1 MLKRIIDIIVSG
13 LCYYDLDLN
22 VPASKKYIVN
32 YDKMKDEMG
41 RALLDACGR
50 ADADYHHEE
59 WFFVPSE
66 LYNAILVYE
75 KQITCSDIL
84 ESLYILE
91 NLRNVKNNIK
101 LEEFNKYDEM

>member
-1 MLKRIIDIIVSG
+1 MFKRIIDIIVSG
-13 LCYYDLDLN
+13 LCYCDLDLN

-41 RALLDACGR
+41 RVLLDACGK

-59 WFFVPSE
+59 WFFTPSE
-66 LYNAILVYE
+66 LYNNILVYE

-84 ESLYILE
+84 DSLYILE
-91 NLRNVKNNIK
+91 NLRNVKNKIK

>member
-1 MLKRIIDIIVSG
+1 MFKRIIDIIVSG
-13 LCYYDLDLN
+13 LCYCDLDLN

-41 RALLDACGR
+41 RMLLDACGKS
-50 ADADYHHEE
+50 DADYHHEE
-59 WFFVPSE
+59 RFFVPSE

-75 KQITCSDIL
+75 KQITCSD
-84 ESLYILE
+84 SLYILE

-101 LEEFNKYDEM
+101 LKEFNKNDEM

>member
-1 MLKRIIDIIVSG
+1 MFKRIIDIIVSG
-13 LCYYDLDLN
+13 LCYCDLDLN

-41 RALLDACGR
+41 RVLLDACGK

-66 LYNAILVYE
+66 LYNAILAYE
-75 KQITCSDIL
+75 KQID
-84 ESLYILE
+84 SLYILE

-101 LEEFNKYDEM
+101 LKEFNKNDEM